1 MRISGKLKPFAA
13 LLSVAILT
21 ACATPT
27 PPVDTSILS
36 FKAIGYSLRDT
47 CQTQREIAAHN
58 SVYDTLRSGRQKV
71 YTAPCDKGRRP
82 EGTGDKTS

>member
-1 MRISGKLKPFAA
+1 M
-13 LLSVAILT
+13 LLSVAALA

-27 PPVDTSILS
+27 PPVDTSLTS
-36 FKAIGYSLRDT
+36 FRPIGYSLRDT

-58 SVYDTLRSGRQKV
+58 SVYDTLKSGRSTV
-71 YTAPCDKGRRP
+71 YTAPCEKTRRP